1 MALHVG
7 LRAPRA
13 LAGILVLSG
22 YLVVPQHLEEER
34 AAANQQTPL
43 LFCHGRYD
51 QVVRYPGGKA
61 SYERVKQAGYPAEW
75 AEFDM
80 EHSLCIEEVGVIK
93 DWLLARLPKQRASP
107 PRAPA

>member
-1 MALHVG
+1 MG
-7 LRAPRA
+7 LRAPER

-22 YLVVPQHLEEER
+22 YLVVPQHLDDER
-34 AAANQQTPL
+34 APANQHTPM

-51 QVVRYPGGKA
+51 PVVPYVGGKA
-61 SYERVKQAGYPAEW
+61 SYQRVKQAGYPVEW

-93 DWLLARLPKQRASP
+93 DWLGARFPKR
-107 PRAPA
+107 